1 MTGKTTTTTATLSRD
16 ATTPERFPDFPPRD
30 DMQNWRYLYRPGI
43 LNSLSIYLAGTLP
56 ADATVMCEVPVAPSL
71 SARHRIRIPDLSVTL
86 DGDSDLIDEQ
96 GGYAIDS
103 QGKPLDFVLEI
114 ASLTTGEADYTDKRL
129 DYEEFGVLEYW
140 RFDSTGGEFHD
151 APLAADRLVDGEYR
165 PIEIVEQSDGLL
177 WGYSEVLGVEL
188 CWDEGILRLR
198 DPATGEFLRTP
209 DELNEAYLEADAL
222 ATVERAAR
230 ETAEAQAGAE
240 RAAREATEA
249 RANAERAAREAAER
263 RAGAAEQRADAE
275 RTARETAEARIA
287 EMEAELRRLRG

>member
-1 MTGKTTTTTATLSRD
+1 MTSKTATITKE
-16 ATTPERFPDFPPRD
+16 AAIPERFPDFPPRD

-43 LNSLSIYLAGTLP
+43 LNSLSIHLAETLP
-56 ADATVMCEVPVAPSL
+56 DATVMCEVPVAPSL

-86 DGDSDLIDEQ
+86 DGDSDLVDEQ

-103 QGKPLDFVLEI
+103 QGKPLDFALEI
-114 ASLTTGEADYTDKRL
+114 ASLTTGEVDYTDKRL
-129 DYEEFGVLEYW
+129 DYEEFGVREYW

-165 PIEIVEQSDGLL
+165 AIEIVEGADGVL
-177 WGYSEVLGVEL
+177 WGYSEVLGIEL

-209 DELNEAYLEADAL
+209 EELNEAYLEVEAL
-222 ATVERAAR
+222 AGAA
-230 ETAEAQAGAE
+230 
-240 RAAREATEA
+240 EA
-249 RANAERAAREAAER
+249 RAGEAEARADAEHAAREAAE
-263 RAGAAEQRADAE
+263 ARADAE
-275 RTARETAEARIA
+275 RVARESAEARIV